1 MSRWDGSTTSFTIR
15 CSRKAGSY
23 ELDFN
28 NIPLAQLYLSPFLN
42 YQKRS
47 GGA

>member
-1 MSRWDGSTTSFTIR
+1 MGIR
-15 CSRKAGSY
+15 TASLPIICRGKAGSY

-28 NIPLAQLYLSPFLN
+28 NIAFTQLYLAPFLN
-42 YQKRS
+42 YQECC

>member
-1 MSRWDGSTTSFTIR
+1 MSAASLTITGP
-15 CSRKAGSY
+15 RKPGSY

-28 NIPLAQLYLSPFLN
+28 NIAFTQLYLAPFLN
-42 YQKRS
+42 YQECC

>member
-1 MSRWDGSTTSFTIR
+1 MSGWGVGTPSLPIVYRG
-15 CSRKAGSY
+15 KAGSY

-28 NIPLAQLYLSPFLN
+28 NIAFTQLYLAPFLN
-42 YQKRS
+42 CQECC